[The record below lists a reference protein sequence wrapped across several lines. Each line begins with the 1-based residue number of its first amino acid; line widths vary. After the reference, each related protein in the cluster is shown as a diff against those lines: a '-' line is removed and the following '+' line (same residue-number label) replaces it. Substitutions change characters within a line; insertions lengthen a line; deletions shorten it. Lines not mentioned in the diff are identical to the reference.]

1 MFVLSRLGSLLDKGR
16 TEIIA
21 LAELD
26 AHHLSS
32 CDPVYE
38 GEAKQ
43 LGFLERFNLIEVLT
57 ILRPE

>member
-43 LGFLERFNLIEVLT
+43 LGFLEHLY
-57 ILRPE
+57 